1 MKSFPRWKYGL
12 LFVVLTLGLVY
23 AAPNV
28 FVEDPAVQISA
39 NKGAAIDTSLIG
51 SVQGFLQAASITPRA
66 YEEENDTSLLIRF
79 KNAEDQ
85 LRGKDVIRAGLS
97 EQYTVALNLAS
108 STPAWLRAVGADP
121 MKLGLDLRG
130 GVHFLLAIDMDS
142 FNQRRTKGNVRGIG
156 SQLRSEKIRYRDLQ
170 LHPAGDITLDFRTK
184 EDMNKATRMIENS
197 YRGEF
202 VVSKTNLPDGI
213 FRLSLDISPNEK
225 LKTQDYAV
233 DQTMT
238 ILRNRI
244 NELGVAEPI
253 VQRQGASRIAVDL
266 PGIQDTARAKQ
277 ILGGT
282 ATVEMH
288 LVDTEHDLKGALEG
302 QVPVGST
309 LYDYEGHPVLLQNRV
324 ILSGTSITGASSSI
338 GENGRP
344 SVNIRLGGGDESLFY
359 RVTRQNI
366 GRPMAIVYVE
376 TKMTGRLDNGD
387 VVYTPHKTEKVISVA
402 TIKSALGNNFQIT
415 GLSDPQESRNLS
427 LLLRSG
433 ALPAPISIIEES
445 TVGPSMG
452 KENINK
458 GVFSVVIGF
467 LLIVFFMGI
476 YYRFFGLVANLAL
489 GMNLVLLVALLSI
502 LGATLTLP
510 GIAGIVLTVGMAVDA
525 NVLIFERIREELRN
539 GMSPQAS
546 IQAGYEKAFSTIVDS
561 NVTTLIAA
569 VALFALGT
577 GAIKGFAVT
586 VTLGLLTSMFT
597 AITGTRAVV
606 AWFYGKRRVEQL
618 SIGIKV

>member
-1 MKSFPRWKYGL
+1 MKAFPRWKYVL
-12 LFVVLTLGLVY
+12 LFIVLALGLIY

-28 FVEDPAVQISA
+28 FVEDPAVQVSA
-39 NKGAAIDTSLIG
+39 DRGAVIDQATIESI
-51 SVQGFLQAASITPRA
+51 QGFLQQGNVKANSF
-66 YEEENDTSLLIRF
+66 EQDGDKSLLIRF
-79 KNAEDQ
+79 PSAQSQ
-85 LRGKDVIRAGLS
+85 LKAKDLIRAGLS
-97 EQYTVALNLAS
+97 EDYTVALNLAS
-108 STPAWLRAVGADP
+108 STPTWLRAMGADP

-142 FNQRRTKGNVRGIG
+142 FNQRRIKGNARSIG
-156 SQLRSEKIRYRDLQ
+156 SELRGDKIRYSDLR
-170 LHPAGDITLDFRTK
+170 LHPNGSVTIDFRTK
-184 EDMNKATRMIENS
+184 EAMDKAARAIDKA

-202 VVSKTNLPDGI
+202 IATKTTLPGGLY
-213 FRLSLDISPNEK
+213 RVSLDISPTEK
-225 LKTQDYAV
+225 IKSQDYAV

-253 VQRQGASRIAVDL
+253 VQRQGAARIAVDL

-288 LVDTEHDLKGALEG
+288 LVDTEHDLKGALDG
-302 QVPVGST
+302 QVPVGSA
-309 LYDYEGHPVLLQNRV
+309 LYDYEGQPVLLQSQV

-338 GENGRP
+338 GESGRP
-344 SVNIRLGGGDESLFY
+344 AVSIRLGGGGESLFY
-359 RVTRQNI
+359 RITRQNI
-366 GRPMAIVYVE
+366 GKPMSIVYVE
-376 TKMTGRLDNGD
+376 TKMVSKLEEGK
-387 VVYTPHKTEKVISVA
+387 VVYTPRKTERVISVA

-415 GLSDPQESRNLS
+415 GLSDPQEARNLS

-452 KENINK
+452 KENVNK
-458 GVFSVVIGF
+458 GVFSVAVGF
-467 LLIVFFMGI
+467 LLIVFFMTV

-539 GMSPQAS
+539 GMSPHAS

-569 VALFALGT
+569 IALFALGT

-606 AWFYGKRRVEQL
+606 QWYYGKRRVDNL
-618 SIGIKV
+618 SIGITV